1 MVVAGRCYERST
13 RSFRPD
19 ARRLARGLRAPS
31 AHGSRL
37 LRTAPV
43 SERRCNP
50 RGPSLHAHNVGS
62 PDAHDVI
69 KGGAAPIGGRRPFPV
84 SMMVRALVGR
94 ASRHWHSARCTWRLA
109 RSSLTKASE
118 SGCSVDVSRA
128 RWLPWRVRC
137 PRNIVLTRT
146 DPARVW
152 RL

>member
-1 MVVAGRCYERST
+1 
-13 RSFRPD
+13 
-19 ARRLARGLRAPS
+19 GLRAPS

-109 RSSLTKASE
+109 RSSLTKGLRIWLL
-118 SGCSVDVSRA
+118 SGREPGPLAAMARTMPAEHCSDPHRSRA
-128 RWLPWRVRC
+128 GLAHLTSRRSVRG
-137 PRNIVLTRT
+137 P
-146 DPARVW
+146 
-152 RL
+152 

>member
-19 ARRLARGLRAPS
+19 ARRLARGVRAAS
-31 AHGSRL
+31 AHGSRP

-50 RGPSLHAHNVGS
+50 RGPSLHAHNDGS

-84 SMMVRALVGR
+84 CMMVRALVGR
-94 ASRHWHSARCTWRLA
+94 ASRQLA
-109 RSSLTKASE
+109 LGTMHVAIGAVVAHKDLRIWLLGGRGAGPV
-118 SGCSVDVSRA
+118 GCHGAYDA
-128 RWLPWRVRC
+128 HG
-137 PRNIVLTRT
+137 
-146 DPARVW
+146 
-152 RL
+152 

>member
-1 MVVAGRCYERST
+1 MAGRCYERST

-84 SMMVRALVGR
+84 CMMVRALVGR
-94 ASRHWHSARCTWRLA
+94 ASRHIGTRHDARGDWRGRRSQRPPNLAARWTW
-109 RSSLTKASE
+109 
-118 SGCSVDVSRA
+118 SRA

-146 DPARVW
+146 NPARLW